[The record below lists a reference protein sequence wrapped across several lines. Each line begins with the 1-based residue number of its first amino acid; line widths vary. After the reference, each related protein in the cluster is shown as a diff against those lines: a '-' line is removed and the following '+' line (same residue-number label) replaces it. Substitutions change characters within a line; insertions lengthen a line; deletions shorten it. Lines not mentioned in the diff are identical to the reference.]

1 MFKTA
6 LLAAVIPLD
15 QFPHHFYYI
24 GIMST
29 HRRTAAE
36 AYEKI
41 PTTIFENSSAAA
53 AALACEVKEL
63 IEAKNREGK
72 PAVLG
77 LATGSTPLPFYRE
90 LIRLHREE
98 GLSFANV
105 ITFNLDEYYGLKP
118 DHPESYSR
126 FMKDQLFDHIN
137 LPTANIHI
145 PDGTVANDSIFAHCR
160 AYEDAIDAAGGID
173 FQILGIGRT
182 GHIGFNEPGSSRD
195 SLTRRITLDRITRQ
209 DAASDFRGEENVPR
223 FAITMGVGTI
233 LRAKNIV
240 LMAWG
245 ENKAGVVARA
255 VEDAVTDVVSASF
268 LQEHAR
274 ARFFVDKS
282 AAHELTR
289 KKLPWLVGPVKW
301 SPVETRRAVCWLSN
315 LLKRPVLKLTDEDYN
330 EHGLSDLL
338 SEQGPAYQL
347 NIRIFNQL
355 QHSISGWPG
364 GRPNADDTFRPERAK
379 PYPKRSLVFSPE
391 PQDAVVSI
399 GSTIDRL
406 IEQGHDVRLVC
417 MTSGNLRVPDN
428 EADKFA
434 TILLEMGRTSP
445 SDWKE
450 QTAYATEVL
459 RLLGDK
465 GEFGE
470 DPAKIRQLKGLILR
484 GELRDAAQT
493 LGLAHER
500 VHLLDLPF
508 YEKGRY
514 RRFELANEDVAEVV
528 RVLREFSPH
537 QIYITGDAAD
547 PSSVEALCFR
557 AVEQALRE
565 LHSEDWAAA
574 CSVWLYRGKE
584 KEYEPW
590 QIDMAMP
597 ISPMQLELK
606 ARALT
611 RYQSL
616 NSKEKETPAANE
628 AAANKYDALGLA
640 EYEAIESFQR
650 WRRA

>member
-1 MFKTA
+1 
-6 LLAAVIPLD
+6 
-15 QFPHHFYYI
+15 
-24 GIMST
+24 MSA
-29 HRRTAAE
+29 HRRNATE
-36 AYEKI
+36 AFEKI
-41 PTTIFENSSAAA
+41 PTIIFDNSTSAA
-53 AALACEVKEL
+53 AALALEVKEL
-63 IEAKNREGK
+63 IESRNREGK
-72 PAVLG
+72 AAVLG

-98 GLSFANV
+98 GLCFANV

-126 FMKDQLFDHIN
+126 FMRDQLFDHIDLQKN
-137 LPTANIHI
+137 NIHI
-145 PDGTVANDSIFAHCR
+145 PDGTVANDAIFEHCR
-160 AYEDAIDAAGGID
+160 AYEDAIDAAGGVD

-209 DAASDFRGEENVPR
+209 DAAGDFRGEENVPR

-233 LRAKNIV
+233 LRARRIV

-245 ENKAGVVARA
+245 DNKSSVVARA
-255 VEDAVTDVVSASF
+255 VEGIVTDAVSASF
-268 LQEHAR
+268 LQEHAD

-282 AAHELTR
+282 ASHELTR

-315 LLKRPVLKLTDEDYN
+315 SLKRPVLKLTDEDYN
-330 EHGLSDLL
+330 EHGLSDLI

-355 QHSISGWPG
+355 QHTISGWPG

-379 PYPKRSLVFSPE
+379 PYPKRCLIFSPE

-399 GSTIDRL
+399 GSTLDRL
-406 IEQGHDVRLVC
+406 IEQGHTVRLVS
-417 MTSGNLRVPDN
+417 MTSGSLRVPDN

-434 TILLEMGRTSP
+434 TILQEIGSTAP
-445 SDWKE
+445 SEWKE
-450 QTAYATEVL
+450 QTEYAAEVL
-459 RLLGDK
+459 RLLEEK

-470 DPAKIRQLKGLILR
+470 DPARIRQLKGLILR
-484 GELRDAAQT
+484 GELRDAAQS
-493 LGLAHER
+493 LGLSQEHVR
-500 VHLLDLPF
+500 LLDLPF
-508 YEKGRY
+508 YEIGRY
-514 RRFELANEDVAEVV
+514 RRFQLANEDVAEVV
-528 RVLREFSPH
+528 RLLREFSPH

-547 PSSVEALCFR
+547 PSSVAALCFR
-557 AVEQALRE
+557 ALERALQE
-565 LHSEDWAAA
+565 LHSEDWSAA

-584 KEYEPW
+584 KAFEPW

-597 ISPMQLELK
+597 VSPMQLEHK
-606 ARALT
+606 ARALM

-616 NSKEKETPAANE
+616 NTQEKDAPSANQ
-628 AAANKYDALGLA
+628 AAAQQYDALGLA
-640 EYEAIESFQR
+640 NYEAMECFQR
-650 WRRA
+650 LRRA